1 MIDRAGQ
8 TVLLDAASTLRK
20 ALNAASRGLVEREAL
35 TEMVGLAAVAR
46 EHVLVIGPPG
56 TAKSQAVRRVA
67 QTLGGEYFE
76 YLLGRFTEPSEIFGP
91 IDLRRLKEGIVETET
106 TGMLPQAEIA
116 FLDEVFAGSTAI
128 LNTLLGLLNERV
140 FRRGRTPMASPLRV
154 CVGASNALPQ
164 DESLRAFADRFL
176 IRVFV
181 DPIEDP
187 RLEELLAEGWSLR
200 GDSLAAIASV
210 AHIDA
215 LAKAA
220 QEAEVGT
227 LRSHI
232 AHAVRLLR
240 ASGISLTDR
249 RIVKLQRLA
258 SAAAVIAGRAA
269 PTDADLWPIVYAIPT
284 IEGQA
289 LARDV
294 LRELLAPSQNAALP
308 AAALEA
314 SLGPIAR
321 AQRILEAGREI
332 LSTRPNEDGAA
343 LEEWSLKL
351 EGVAREI
358 DAGFSKENLP
368 QDLAALRERIVQAIA
383 PARPSS

>member
-1 MIDRAGQ
+1 MIDRTDE
-8 TVLLDAASTLRK
+8 TVLQDAAATLRT

-106 TGMLPQAEIA
+106 SGMLPQAEIA

-187 RLEELLAEGWSLR
+187 RLEELLAEGWTLR
-200 GDSLAAIASV
+200 GDSLAPIASLS
-210 AHIDA
+210 HIDT

-220 QEAEVGT
+220 QEAEMGA

-240 ASGISLTDR
+240 AYGIYLTDR

-258 SAAAVIAGRAA
+258 SAAAVIGGRTA
-269 PTDADLWPIVYAIPT
+269 PTDADLWTIVYAIPT

-314 SLGPIAR
+314 SLGPVAR

-332 LSTRPNEDGAA
+332 LSARPDGNGAA

-383 PARPSS
+383 PSRPPS

>member
-1 MIDRAGQ
+1 MDRADHS
-8 TVLLDAASTLRK
+8 VLTDAASTLRK

-35 TEMVGLAAVAR
+35 IEMIGLAAVAR

-67 QTLGGEYFE
+67 QALGGKYFE

-106 TGMLPQAEIA
+106 AGMLPEAEIA

-154 CVGASNALPQ
+154 CVGASNALPE

-187 RLEELLAEGWSLR
+187 RLEELLAEGWAQQ
-200 GDSLAAIASV
+200 GDGLAAIASMDQV
-210 AHIDA
+210 DA

-220 QEAEVGT
+220 EQADIGT

-240 ASGISLTDR
+240 AAGINLTDR
-249 RIVKLQRLA
+249 RIVKLQRLV
-258 SAAAVIAGRAA
+258 AAAAAIAGRTA

-294 LRELLAPSQNAALP
+294 LHELLAKSQNAALP

-314 SLGPIAR
+314 SLGPVAR

-332 LSTRPNEDGAA
+332 LAARPSGDATA
-343 LEEWSLKL
+343 LEEWRLKV
-351 EGVAREI
+351 EGLAREI

-368 QDLAALRERIVQAIA
+368 PDLAALREQIVQAIA
-383 PARPSS
+383 PQPASS